1 MERYC
6 FRFNFSLLDIHLV
19 SGEHDRNILA
29 DTDQI
34 AWGAKVSISFPEVK
48 LIVVLTVPVRDV
60 LIGDTG
66 GNVEHDDTALAV
78 DIVSITET
86 PKFLLS
92 RGIPNIKLNL
102 AQVL

>member
-1 MERYC
+1 
-6 FRFNFSLLDIHLV
+6 
-19 SGEHDRNILA
+19 
-29 DTDQI
+29 
-34 AWGAKVSISFPEVK
+34 
-48 LIVVLTVPVRDV
+48 VPVGDV

-86 PKFLLS
+86 SKFLLS

-102 AQVL
+102 AQVLYSISKVQVATGSLDLL